1 MPDTYP
7 YQPLFDFF
15 HNEHSV
21 TLLEGEIDEII
32 HEVRKFLIANN
43 PTAYTQEEVNMA
55 IREEL
60 TYVNK
65 ALKIGKGI
73 TDEDYKYLGVLAC
86 AWKRLDKKGKQ
97 DPSNEK

>member
-1 MPDTYP
+1 MEITESQADYLRNNHSTKSVHELASKLGVSDYKCLCWLGELGIDTYP

-43 PTAYTQEEVNMA
+43 PTAYV
-55 IREEL
+55 
-60 TYVNK
+60 
-65 ALKIGKGI
+65 
-73 TDEDYKYLGVLAC
+73 
-86 AWKRLDKKGKQ
+86 KRLCVCLGI
-97 DPSNEK
+97 